1 MEILERKMAVSLG
14 FNTYYTGRPCKNGH
28 TSYRYTESG
37 SCSECVNGQ
46 RNSRR
51 EVFRGAADEER
62 AERVAAAKRA
72 EDARK
77 SEQLRRAEERERAKL
92 FLRTHWVIESDVD
105 RWLEDRD
112 LVLYLA
118 VARCPS
124 ILPED
129 VLVLEDG
136 STHKVRLHPDDIA
149 ALEEFRESRYAVSA
163 QEIVDTG
170 GLPIQVWY
178 SRSDDSESAYPYFQW
193 GTHWYAV
200 ADLKP
205 GATLKRQR
213 FGAPDMR
220 RRLPGTVWGLLRET
234 GPSDEEVERALKL
247 QSENMATESIRA
259 LSNRP
264 VY

>member
-1 MEILERKMAVSLG
+1 VSDLRRPLSEDEREAERGLRKGFSEQALER
-14 FNTYYTGRPCKNGH
+14 
-28 TSYRYTESG
+28 
-37 SCSECVNGQ
+37 
-46 RNSRR
+46 
-51 EVFRGAADEER
+51 AAEAR
-62 AERVAAAKRA
+62 AEQEARIARAAETQR
-72 EDARK
+72 D
-77 SEQLRRAEERERAKL
+77 QLRRAEERERAKL

-149 ALEEFRESRYAVSA
+149 TLEEFRESRYAVSA

-170 GLPIQVWY
+170 GPYGLPIQVWY

-193 GTHWYAV
+193 GAHWYAV

-205 GATLKRQR
+205 GVTLKRQR

-220 RRLPGTVWGLLRET
+220 RRLPGAVWGILRET
-234 GPSDEEVERALKL
+234 GPSDEEIERALKL
-247 QSENMATESIRA
+247 QSESMATESIRA

-264 VY
+264 KG